1 MFVFPYILLTIAVI
15 SLYLV
20 FVKFSLLT
28 FSIVVMI
35 TVFKMQIGE
44 DIAGLVS
51 ELEMFRSD
59 KPIALHFRSIISK
72 KDFTNRKYN

>member
-1 MFVFPYILLTIAVI
+1 
-15 SLYLV
+15 
-20 FVKFSLLT
+20 
-28 FSIVVMI
+28 MI